1 MKKIKKYTIVIVVVL
16 AILILDQTVK
26 LLMVNNQN
34 EIDILQGILKLNYSE
49 NTGIAFGMAS
59 GNVVKVILTEIL
71 VLFILIRFLT
81 RQIENINL
89 MPKISLSFIIAGG
102 LSNIIDRIIRGK
114 VIDYIHISGVI
125 NEFPIFNIADIFIV
139 VGFII
144 FATTVLIDLIK
155 MYMKN

>member
-1 MKKIKKYTIVIVVVL
+1 MKKIKKYTMVIAVVL
-16 AILILDQTVK
+16 AILILDQAVK

-49 NTGIAFGMAS
+49 NTGIAFGIAS
-59 GNVVKVILTEIL
+59 GNVVKVLVTEIL

-114 VIDYIHISGVI
+114 VIDYIDISGVI

-144 FATTVLIDLIK
+144 FATNVLIDLIK